1 MFSLR
6 VSTLQNLLRSIS
18 LKSPKFL
25 LYLKKDESQDGGIV
39 YGFKHQGEVTK
50 LFIDIRNKIWKRC
63 GRNEII
69 KIINNNGD
77 FNSTGRKNM
86 SFFLPPSAAN
96 ICIVCHCVKSVQIRS
111 YFWSVFSC
119 IRTEYGD
126 LLHKSPY
133 SVRKQENM
141 NQK

>member
-50 LFIDIRNKIWKRC
+50 LFIDIRNKI
-63 GRNEII
+63 
-69 KIINNNGD
+69 
-77 FNSTGRKNM
+77 
-86 SFFLPPSAAN
+86 
-96 ICIVCHCVKSVQIRS
+96 
-111 YFWSVFSC
+111 
-119 IRTEYGD
+119 
-126 LLHKSPY
+126 
-133 SVRKQENM
+133 
-141 NQK
+141 